1 MGSYGKVIDGHEA
14 VEKVYPVNSPW
25 RNIKPLPLN
34 DCPKCGAAQAD
45 RMLAC
50 SFFGFK
56 IGADGW
62 SAYCRNCNA
71 RTAFQKTYED
81 AVNKWNEGDIIN
93 D

>member
-14 VEKVYPVNSPW
+14 IEKVYPVNSTW

-34 DCPKCGAAQAD
+34 DCPKCGATQAD

-56 IGADGW
+56 IGADEW
-62 SAYCRNCNA
+62 SAYCRSCNA

-81 AVNKWNEGDIIN
+81 AVKKWNEGDIIN